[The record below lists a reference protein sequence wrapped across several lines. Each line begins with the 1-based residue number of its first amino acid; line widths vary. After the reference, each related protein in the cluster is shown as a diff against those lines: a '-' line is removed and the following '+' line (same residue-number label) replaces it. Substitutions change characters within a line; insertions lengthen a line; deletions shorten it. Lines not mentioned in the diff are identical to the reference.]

1 MKCLTI
7 IFLLLGCS
15 VYSQK
20 PSCSCSFQSIL
31 SAGLAAGSS
40 AAKPIL
46 QGSAGSRFNKY
57 FVGIGAGI
65 DAYRFNTIPLFADLR
80 RDFGKK
86 NTLFI
91 YSQGGYSIPYNNES
105 ARDWFSMPRS
115 LDKFRGGFYM
125 DAGVGYRM
133 YIKGSHRILISTG
146 YSYKRVNNIVGYSHP
161 CITGPCPDEVYEYQ
175 YSLGRIVMKVGWEFN
190 KLKGKN

>member
-1 MKCLTI
+1 MKFLTI

-57 FVGIGAGI
+57 FVGIGAGV
-65 DAYRFNTIPLFADLR
+65 DAYRFHTIPLFADLR

-86 NTLFI
+86 NAAFLYTL
-91 YSQGGYSIPYNNES
+91 GGYNIPYNNES
-105 ARDWFSMPRS
+105 TSDWSSVPRS
-115 LDKFRGGFYM
+115 IDKFKGGFYM
-125 DAGVGYRM
+125 DAGVGYRI
-133 YIKGSHRILISTG
+133 YFKGSHRLLISTG
-146 YSYKRVNNIVGYSHP
+146 YSYKRVNNVVGYSHP
-161 CITGPCPDEVYEYQ
+161 CLIGPCPDEVYEYQ
-175 YSLGRIVMKVGWEFN
+175 YSLGRIVAKISWE
-190 KLKGKN
+190 LVR